1 MIGSV
6 LSNRYKL
13 IAELGSGGMAWVYLA
28 EDLVEDHKV
37 AVKVLYPQH
46 SQDLGFLQRFV
57 REAKLSMTLSQGS
70 AQQHIVRILDYGAD
84 RDTNY
89 LVMEY
94 VRGQDLGQVL
104 QREGPFPWQGALDL
118 ARQVA
123 LALDHACQLEIVHR
137 DIKPSNIMVLPDGT
151 VRVTD
156 FGIARARSSPSL
168 TLSGFVGSP
177 HYAAPEQ
184 AKGEPVDI
192 RADIYSLGVVLY
204 RMLSGNLPF
213 QADTPWAVVHQHIVA
228 APPPLAECCPDL
240 PEQVIQLVDKA
251 MAKRPADRFQTPQD
265 MVQAIDAVLAGQELP
280 FEPLAGVAAGAA
292 PALAPL
298 YDRAQQAVESEHWQE
313 AVDLYSQIL
322 RVDPDYRDVSE
333 QLAEVGQQIRLA
345 NLYRSA
351 QRALQNSQWD
361 RALTQ
366 LDRISEVDPAY
377 KDIAGLRTIAER
389 QETPQT
395 SDAPAAGEFPTQA
408 FVAGVEGTET
418 WDGVPVQP
426 AKPALPPAPPVG
438 ASPSRRRW
446 LWIALPLLALLLGVA
461 LVLILSGR
469 EPDSTPAAG
478 VQPSPSWTV
487 QAAASPVPENTVAR
501 PAIRTKT
508 PIPAPPTQEEAPT
521 FTPAATHTP
530 SPTRT
535 PTATPFPTPE
545 ASATPTDTPT
555 ATATATE
562 TATRPAAARATPTGQ
577 IAFPRFDPARGTY
590 DTYTC
595 RVDGSGCRRVIS
607 EASQPDFLPDGSQ
620 LVVHTWKPD
629 EKGLTLLRTS
639 GEPIWRITDEIEAAR
654 PSVDFWGDTYVYHSR
669 HESDRQTRLFRTY
682 GAETRPIVRQASTI
696 LGRSPSWLPDRRIL
710 YSGCWQNS
718 CGILVMNDDG
728 AFPRQVVPG
737 TTEINPEASPN
748 GNRVAFMSQ
757 RTGGWDIYVAS
768 LDGSNLRRLTDDP
781 ANDGL
786 PTWSPDGRYIA
797 FVTDRDGPWA
807 VWVMGPDGSQQRR
820 LFDIGGPLD
829 GQVRN
834 ASPYESHGWVE
845 ERISWAPLP

>member
-1 MIGSV
+1 
-6 LSNRYKL
+6 
-13 IAELGSGGMAWVYLA
+13 
-28 EDLVEDHKV
+28 
-37 AVKVLYPQH
+37 
-46 SQDLGFLQRFV
+46 
-57 REAKLSMTLSQGS
+57 
-70 AQQHIVRILDYGAD
+70 QHIVRILDYGAD

-94 VRGQDLGQVL
+94 VQGQDLGQVL
-104 QREGPFPWQGALDL
+104 QREGPLPWQGALDV

-228 APPPLAECCPDL
+228 APPPLVECCPDL

-251 MAKRPADRFQTPQD
+251 MAKRPEDRFQTPQD
-265 MVQAIDAVLAGQELP
+265 MLQAIDAVLAGQELP
-280 FEPLAGVAAGAA
+280 FEPLVGVAADVA
-292 PALAPL
+292 PALPPL
-298 YDRAQQAVESEHWQE
+298 YDRAQQAVEAEHWQE

-322 RVDPDYRDVSE
+322 RVDPDYRDVGE

-351 QRALQNSQWD
+351 QRALRNSQWD

-366 LDRISEVDPAY
+366 LDRISEVDPVY
-377 KDIAGLRTIAER
+377 KDIAGLRVLAER
-389 QETPQT
+389 RETRPT
-395 SDAPAAGEFPTQA
+395 SDASPDGEFPTQA
-408 FVAGVEGTET
+408 FAADVEATET
-418 WDGVPVQP
+418 WDGVSAHPIE
-426 AKPALPPAPPVG
+426 PALPPAPP
-438 ASPSRRRW
+438 AAAPQFRRRW
-446 LWIALPLLALLLGVA
+446 LWIALPLLALLLGTA
-461 LVLILSGR
+461 LVLILSDR
-469 EPDSTPAAG
+469 EPDSPPAAG

-487 QAAASPVPENTVAR
+487 QAAALPLPATTVAR
-501 PAIRTKT
+501 PAIATNT
-508 PIPAPPTQEEAPT
+508 PVPTPTSPAEEET
-521 FTPAATHTP
+521 LT
-530 SPTRT
+530 PTRTATDTPDPTST
-535 PTATPFPTPE
+535 PTATLSPTPE
-545 ASATPTDTPT
+545 ASATATATST
-555 ATATATE
+555 ATATVTE
-562 TATRPAAARATPTGQ
+562 TATRFAAARATPTGQ

-590 DTYTC
+590 DIFAC
-595 RVDGSGCRRVIS
+595 RVDGSGCRLVIS

-620 LVVHTWKPD
+620 LVAHSWKAD

-654 PSVDFWGDTYVYHSR
+654 PSVDFQGDTYVYHSR

-682 GAETRPIVRQASTI
+682 GAETRPIVRQASTA

-737 TTEINPEASPN
+737 TTEINPEASPD

-757 RTGGWDIYVAS
+757 RQGGWDIYVAN
-768 LDGSNLRRLTDDP
+768 LDGSNLRRLTNDP

-786 PTWSPDGRYIA
+786 PIWSPDGRYIA
-797 FVTDRDGPWA
+797 FVTDREGPWA
-807 VWVMGPDGSQQRR
+807 VWVMLPDGSQQRR
-820 LFDIGGPLD
+820 LFTIGGPLD